1 MSGTQLWNYGDL
13 DALVGVLARVS
24 GEVASNRAQ
33 LQRDTAAVRSGEA
46 WTGAAQRAWLELQT
60 SYDQLTSHFAEV
72 MQVFGANVGQAKTI
86 AQATDSSI
94 AGSFAG

>member
-46 WTGAAQRAWLELQT
+46 WTGAAQRAWLELQA
-60 SYDQLTSHFAEV
+60 SYDQLTSHFAAV
-72 MQVFGANVGQAKTI
+72 IQVFGGNVEQARTI
-86 AQATDSSI
+86 AQTTDTSI
-94 AGSFAG
+94 AGTF